1 MCCSASGSMESRY
14 QAWLPAPPRCFW
26 STGARE
32 PDEVA
37 PQNKG
42 LRAFTGGLC
51 ARRGKR
57 SALRLLGLLFLFGD
71 FLDGLFGG
79 FLRRGFLGSLL
90 GFFGFFGFL
99 RRRLFRGFLGGLL
112 FLFDRRLGGYF
123 RRRRGARHWACR
135 RCRNGLLVVHIGP
148 PWFVEAVTIAGFADV

>member
-71 FLDGLFGG
+71 FLDGLF
-79 FLRRGFLGSLL
+79 
-90 GFFGFFGFL
+90 
-99 RRRLFRGFLGGLL
+99 RGFLGGLL